1 MGVTVS
7 RDLKTINILLGIMI
21 FIGLPVL
28 FYAMGDAPRRS
39 LLKEAISIITL
50 LAFSLMLGQFFLAR
64 SNEAVINLF
73 DRKHIQNVHKAIA
86 YPALII
92 FLVHPFLIVFPRYF
106 EAGVDPVDALLTML
120 TSFDNRGILL
130 GMVAWALLVI
140 IAVTAIFRMRL
151 IKRYKIKYRDWR
163 KFHGYLTVVFVVLA
177 IWHAIELGRH
187 TDRIMAAFF
196 IALAIAGITLLFRLY
211 FGTTSK
217 TVEIG

>member
-1 MGVTVS
+1 MGVIVS
-7 RDLKTINILLGIMI
+7 RDLKTINVILGILI

-28 FYAMGDAPRRS
+28 LYILGDAPRRS
-39 LLKEAISIITL
+39 LLKEAISLITL
-50 LAFSLMLGQFFLAR
+50 MTFSLMLGQFFLAR

-73 DRKHIQNVHKAIA
+73 NRKHIQNVHKAIA
-86 YPALII
+86 YPALNI

-120 TSFDNRGILL
+120 TSFDSRGILL

-140 IAVTAIFRMRL
+140 IALTAIFRMRL

-163 KFHGYLTVVFVVLA
+163 KIHGYLTVAFVVLA

-217 TVEIG
+217 TVEIR

>member
-1 MGVTVS
+1 MGVIVS
-7 RDLKTINILLGIMI
+7 RDLKTINVILGVLI
-21 FIGLPVL
+21 FIGLPML
-28 FYAMGDAPRRS
+28 LYSLGDAPRRS
-39 LLKEAISIITL
+39 LLKEAISLITL

-64 SNEAVINLF
+64 SNEVVINLF

-106 EAGVDPVDALLTML
+106 EAGVDPVDALLVML

-140 IAVTAIFRMRL
+140 IALTAIFRMRL
-151 IKRYKIKYRDWR
+151 IKRYRIKYRDWR
-163 KFHGYLTVVFVVLA
+163 KFHGYLTVAFVVLA

-211 FGTTSK
+211 FGAASK
-217 TVEIG
+217 TVEIR

>member
-1 MGVTVS
+1 MGVAVS
-7 RDLKTINILLGIMI
+7 RDLKTINIMLGIMI
-21 FIGLPVL
+21 FIGLPML
-28 FYAMGDAPRRS
+28 FYSLGDAPRRS

-73 DRKHIQNVHKAIA
+73 DRKQIQNVHKAIA

-92 FLVHPFLIVFPRYF
+92 FLFHPFLIVFPRYF

-120 TSFDNRGILL
+120 TSIDNWGIIL
-130 GMVAWALLVI
+130 GMVAWVLLVI

-163 KFHGYLTVVFVVLA
+163 KFHGYLTVGFVVLA

-187 TDRIMAAFF
+187 TDWIMALFF
-196 IALAIAGITLLFRLY
+196 IALATAGVTLLFRLY
-211 FGTTSK
+211 FGTASK
-217 TVEIG
+217 TVEIR

>member
-1 MGVTVS
+1 MGVIVS
-7 RDLKTINILLGIMI
+7 RDLKTINVILGILI

-28 FYAMGDAPRRS
+28 LYILGDAPRRS
-39 LLKEAISIITL
+39 LLKEAISLITL
-50 LAFSLMLGQFFLAR
+50 LTFSLMLGQFFLAR

-73 DRKHIQNVHKAIA
+73 NRKHIQNVHKAIA

-120 TSFDNRGILL
+120 TSFDSRGILL

-140 IAVTAIFRMRL
+140 IALTAIFRMRL

-163 KFHGYLTVVFVVLA
+163 KIHGYLTVAFVVLA

-217 TVEIG
+217 TVEIR